1 MHHIPYDK
9 LTGNFGCL
17 LFGAVPYTV
26 HLCPSDPER
35 HCVLTLPEKFRVVDS
50 PLKSALRVPLGGS
63 FVLEY
68 RGQEC
73 EVRVGR
79 RILVRDA

>member
-9 LTGNFGCL
+9 LTGNFGGL

-50 PLKSALRVPLGGS
+50 PLKSA
-63 FVLEY
+63 
-68 RGQEC
+68 
-73 EVRVGR
+73 R
-79 RILVRDA
+79 R